1 MLTVAS
7 RHHRKGV
14 SFLSRFM
21 GTKKKDS
28 LTDIPDDAS
37 EVTDHRPTG
46 MDAELFSQPI
56 GFIPRFPAPP
66 KYIKVRAQNRKEK
79 DFDRVFLAQVLQGN
93 GKRKRSTEDT
103 EGRAAA
109 AQANPSSSK
118 AVWAM
123 KFSKDGQ
130 YLAAAGQD
138 KVVRVWAVISSQEE
152 RQAFE
157 ADEETKG
164 SGGTNG
170 SGTKL
175 NAPVFK
181 TKLVREYDG
190 HTSSVLDL
198 SWSKNNFLLSS
209 SMDKTVRLWHVSR
222 QECLCAFK
230 HSDFVTSIQFH
241 PRDDRFFLA
250 GSLDSKL
257 RLWSIPDKSVAF
269 WAQVPDMV
277 TAVAFTPDGKHS
289 IAGCL
294 NGLCLVYETEGLKIN
309 AQIHVRSARGR
320 NAKGSKITGI
330 DTISLPRDGVHP
342 ETKLLITS
350 NDSRVRMYNFKD
362 RQLEIKFRGNE
373 NSCSQIHATFSED
386 GKYVICGSEDRKV
399 YIWPT
404 GPIETDKEQDK
415 RPVEVFEAHS
425 AIVTTAILA
434 PTATRQLLGL
444 SGDPIYDIC
453 NPPPVTLLSRSESI
467 ISSKAGT
474 EAAPSVKEGVPPTPR
489 TPASRIAEEKPSY
502 IARSSHPGG
511 NIILTADF
519 TGSIKVFRQDCASLK
534 RRTDSWES
542 GSMFSKKIL
551 GRSSSV
557 ATRTSIA
564 SSHRRRTSLTKNGN
578 GSNDRILNWRNS
590 VANPSTPSQDTLR
603 SIHSEQATRHRSVS
617 PRKSLTQFSQKSG
630 HRGNHSTPLITK
642 SRMNGNAPP
651 SISTTSPPPSLR
663 KSSTADSPQHSTESA
678 QTPPDASSNDQTPT
692 FNNNAPNTPS
702 LTVNGDPDGLVGQT
716 NPLMLIGNG
725 QSMRFWNN
733 EAMSNMANHQPRTP
747 GLLGPEEGMLGRKE
761 SIVSTLSSDGDGEES
776 LSSSA
781 SENGQLKCHGC
792 GGEQF
797 KAMKGKG
804 GAQKLVCGK
813 CGRDS

>member
-1 MLTVAS
+1 
-7 RHHRKGV
+7 
-14 SFLSRFM
+14 
-21 GTKKKDS
+21 
-28 LTDIPDDAS
+28 
-37 EVTDHRPTG
+37 

-56 GFIPRFPAPP
+56 GFIPRFPPPP

-79 DFDRVFLAQVLQGN
+79 DFDRVFLAQVLQG
-93 GKRKRSTEDT
+93 GESKRKRSTDSAEAT
-103 EGRAAA
+103 IATS
-109 AQANPSSSK
+109 ANPAPGSSK
-118 AVWAM
+118 SVWAM

-138 KVVRVWAVISSQEE
+138 KIVRVWQVMSITED

-157 ADEETKG
+157 VEEDGKTG
-164 SGGTNG
+164 RTSGV
-170 SGTKL
+170 KL

-181 TKLVREYDG
+181 KKLIREYDG

-294 NGLCLVYETEGLKIN
+294 NGLCLFYETEGLKIN

-330 DTISLPRDGVHP
+330 DAITLPRDSMAG

-373 NSCSQIHATFSED
+373 NSCSQIHATFSDD
-386 GKYVICGSEDRKV
+386 GKYVVCGSEDRKV

-404 GPIETDKEQDK
+404 GPIESDKDQDK

-425 AIVTTAILA
+425 AIVTTAVLA
-434 PTATRQLLGL
+434 PTKTRQLLAQA
-444 SGDPIYDIC
+444 GDPIYDIC
-453 NPPPVTLLSRSESI
+453 NPPPVTLLSRSESV
-467 ISSKAGT
+467 ISSRAPT
-474 EAAPSVKEGVPPTPR
+474 ESAQSMKEGQVPPTPR
-489 TPASRIAEEKPSY
+489 TPASRKAEEKPAY
-502 IARSSHPGG
+502 LARNAHPDG
-511 NIILTADF
+511 NIIVTADF
-519 TGSIKVFRQDCASLK
+519 TGTIKVFRQDCAYQK
-534 RRTDSWES
+534 RRQDSWDS

-551 GRSSSV
+551 GRSGSV
-557 ATRTSIA
+557 TTRTSVG
-564 SSHRRRTSLTKNGN
+564 SSRRNPSLSKNGTGH
-578 GSNDRILNWRNS
+578 GSNDRILSWRNS
-590 VANPSTPSQDTLR
+590 VAAPSHNSQDTLR
-603 SIHSEQATRHRSVS
+603 SNHSDPARTRSIS
-617 PRKSLTQFSQKSG
+617 PRKSITQLSQQVTA
-630 HRGNHSTPLITK
+630 RHSTPLITT
-642 SRMNGNAPP
+642 SVTSP
-651 SISTTSPPPSLR
+651 SISTNSPPPSLH
-663 KSSTADSPQHSTESA
+663 KSSGDSAFASSTSA
-678 QTPPDASSNDQTPT
+678 HTPPEASQDHGHADQDDV
-692 FNNNAPNTPS
+692 
-702 LTVNGDPDGLVGQT
+702 LKLRGDH
-716 NPLMLIGNG
+716 
-725 QSMRFWNN
+725 SYRFWNRDVL
-733 EAMSNMANHQPRTP
+733 SSMANHQPRSP
-747 GLLGPEEGMLGRKE
+747 GKLSAENVDPLSRKA
-761 SIVSTLSSDGDGEES
+761 SAVSKLSSEEES
-776 LSSSA
+776 DGGSQFEDADDTPL
-781 SENGQLKCHGC
+781 ECEKC
-792 GGEQF
+792 GGREF
-797 KAMKGKG
+797 RSSTA
-804 GAQKLVCGK
+804 KLGQTYRLFCRQCGK
-813 CGRDS
+813 EP